1 VNTARVTARDIWCLW
16 QEVGPKAALGALGD
30 IARSQV
36 YLESDEIVLVKELDA
51 APPPADGALRLEE
64 ADTSHLPLLA
74 EFNRRQCNTSRTH
87 RFAKGLAEGRRGLL
101 GFRDGELMGYFWWHD
116 AAQAVDGFYLT
127 RFGVRLAEDEM
138 YGYDLFIAPEHRGRG
153 TPAAF
158 VAAVEAELARLG
170 YRRMYGFVDGR
181 NVPARWLW
189 ATRGHQVV
197 MRARTRRILRR
208 IMLVDG
214 RGWSLR
220 TRRGMRPLRPRC

>member
-16 QEVGPKAALGALGD
+16 REVGRKAALTTLRD

-36 YLESDEIVLVKELDA
+36 YLESDEIILLKELDA
-51 APPPADGALRLEE
+51 VQAPDNGTVRLEE
-64 ADTSHLPLLA
+64 AGTRHLPLLA
-74 EFNRRQCNTSRTH
+74 QFNRRQCNTSRTQ
-87 RFAKGLAEGRRGLL
+87 RFARGLAEGRRGLL
-101 GFRDGELMGYFWWHD
+101 GFRDGELIGYFWWHD
-116 AAQAVDGFYLT
+116 AALAAGGFYLT

-153 TPAAF
+153 TPVAF

-197 MRARTRRILRR
+197 MRARTRRILRCV
-208 IMLVDG
+208 MLVDG

-220 TRRGMRPLRPRC
+220 TRRGLRPLRPRC